1 MSKKFKNK
9 TWDWA
14 AYGAHLVGHEG
25 FYTSIFELITNS
37 IDAVRDSE
45 VKRID
50 ITYDPRI
57 MFKVEDSGCGMSE
70 NELAHAMRYF
80 DSKKQGP
87 NNQFGTGIKTAFSF
101 LDSRVG
107 GSYSIYTRTINGA
120 YKTESPYGDK
130 IVVEPVTQFPAEDWV
145 STVIRTGISCQCPTT
160 EEIKDKIRF
169 FCTDAIRNGIVIRFN
184 GEVLT
189 SVVPGRVNCSE
200 DDIPFKIE
208 SGSKAISYVTYDI
221 DENTEWKPAADTQG
235 VYVFYNKRF
244 ICHEGLMLIPGPN
257 GKFPRKTKLHNHYN
271 GLVTFVFIEDETKK
285 GKLPLTAC
293 KNAVDWDS
301 NTGSS
306 YREVIGNIIKTP
318 YITLKKNN
326 EAESKALVE
335 LFLKKYLNGCAYF
348 SECSIDSSKKLR
360 ADGVIIETSSIHDAK
375 LLNKL
380 AKDSVVLDDEIV
392 KYESKNANGELEVHK
407 CVKSLIEFKG
417 AKREITGKEVGQ
429 LIGYIVAFRDAYGYI
444 PDNNMLIGA
453 KISDEA
459 NTLIKELAPLYNI
472 SFETLI

>member
-1 MSKKFKNK
+1 MSKNFKNK
-9 TWDWA
+9 TWDWK

-25 FYTSIFELITNS
+25 FFTSIFELITNA

-45 VKRID
+45 EKRID

-57 MFKVEDSGCGMSE
+57 MFKVEDSGCGMSQVQ
-70 NELAHAMRYF
+70 LGQAMRYF
-80 DSKKQGP
+80 DSAKLGP

-101 LDSRVG
+101 LDSNDN
-107 GSYSIYTRTINGA
+107 GSYSIYTRTKDGA
-120 YKTESPYGDK
+120 FSTEAPFGERITVNSVDN
-130 IVVEPVTQFPAEDWV
+130 FPAAEWV
-145 STVIRTGISCQCPTT
+145 STVVKTGISCQCPTT
-160 EEIKDKIRF
+160 EEIKNNIRF
-169 FCTDAIRNGIVIRFN
+169 FCTDAIRNGIVVRFN
-184 GEVLT
+184 GEVLA
-189 SVVPGRVNCSE
+189 SVVPGDINCSE
-200 DDIPFKIE
+200 EDIPFKVE
-208 SGSKAISYVTYDI
+208 GYNKYVSYVTYDI
-221 DENTEWKPAADTQG
+221 NENTEWKPAADTQG

-244 ICHEGLMLIPGPN
+244 ICHEGLLLIPGPN

-293 KNAVDWDS
+293 KNAVDWES
-301 NTGSS
+301 STGSI

-318 YITLKKNN
+318 YINLKKDN
-326 EAESKALVE
+326 EAENKAIVE
-335 LFLKKYLNGCAYF
+335 KFLKKFLNGCAYF
-348 SECSIDSSKKLR
+348 SECSIDETKKLR

-392 KYESKNANGELEVHK
+392 EGE

-417 AKREITGKEVGQ
+417 AKKEITCKEVGQ
-429 LIGYIVAFRDAYGYI
+429 LIGYIVAFRDAYGYM
-444 PDNNMLIGA
+444 PGNNMLIGA

-459 NTLIKELAPLYNI
+459 KTLIKELASMYNI
-472 SFETLI
+472 SFETL